1 MWAPQNNKVINA
13 LSLTLFL
20 SWLIHVSR
28 DPFLK
33 ISESFSGPQSK
44 AKLRSNCFKRPD
56 LKYVFK
62 SSQNVIISK
71 LGDVFLLKTE
81 RDSCHPKS
89 TQKVSDFLRNGPQIS
104 INCSGLFISLLIAV
118 LTRRGWLTFTYP
130 IVWLIDWLIVCLL
143 TMWNNFEFWMIAI
156 FVHLT
161 S

>member
-1 MWAPQNNKVINA
+1 MHCYWSYFSLDWFTWAGTRFSKFPKTFQARKAICE
-13 LSLTLFL
+13 T
-20 SWLIHVSR
+20 
-28 DPFLK
+28 
-33 ISESFSGPQSK
+33 ESSCIK
-44 AKLRSNCFKRPD
+44 RSD